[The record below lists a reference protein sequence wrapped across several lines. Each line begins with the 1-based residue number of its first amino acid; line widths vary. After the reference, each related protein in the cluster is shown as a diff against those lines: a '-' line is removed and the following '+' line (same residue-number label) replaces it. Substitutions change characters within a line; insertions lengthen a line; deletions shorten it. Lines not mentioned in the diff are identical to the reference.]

1 MKTKQEKIETVLSA
15 MSDKP
20 NPQRG
25 IVIISRTT
33 LGSTEKPFVVDVV
46 AESGT
51 ALTRAEKR
59 PYFTDEE
66 WVSYLK
72 DQDPDAP
79 FSVKGRFTK
88 EQAAVLM
95 KDIETGQ
102 KRGYK
107 PKDGFNFL
115 GLTPEQYAEM
125 MTADPE

>member
-20 NPQRG
+20 KPQRG
-25 IVIISRTT
+25 IVIISRAA

-46 AESGT
+46 AESGP

-66 WVSYLK
+66 WVSCLK

-79 FSVKGRFTK
+79 CSFKGRLTK
-88 EQAAVLM
+88 EQAAILM
-95 KDIETGQ
+95 KDLKSGQ
-102 KRGYK
+102 EQGYK
-107 PKDGFNFL
+107 PKDVFNFL